1 MPDMPAENKNNNG
14 LESEK
19 RLLND
24 IKNGSRSAMRELYD
38 RYSGYAT
45 AVCLRY
51 IPDRDEM
58 QDVMQDSFVKIFTS
72 LDSFEFRGEGSLRS
86 WITRIVVNESLDYI
100 RRNGR
105 FTFTDDIPDG
115 AEEDEPEIDAIP
127 DDVLMEMIGRLPDGY
142 RVVLNMYVFGGM
154 SHKDIAE
161 KLGIKTGTSASQY
174 FHAKK
179 LLAKMID
186 DYNKRQ

>member
-58 QDVMQDSFVKIFTS
+58 QDVMQDSFVKIFAGQFRVS
-72 LDSFEFRGEGSLRS
+72 WGRVAEVVDNEDSCERVARLH
-86 WITRIVVNESLDYI
+86 T
-100 RRNGR
+100 
-105 FTFTDDIPDG
+105 
-115 AEEDEPEIDAIP
+115 PERT
-127 DDVLMEMIGRLPDGY
+127 VH
-142 RVVLNMYVFGGM
+142 V
-154 SHKDIAE
+154 H
-161 KLGIKTGTSASQY
+161 
-174 FHAKK
+174 
-179 LLAKMID
+179 
-186 DYNKRQ
+186 

>member
-1 MPDMPAENKNNNG
+1 MQDMPAENKNNNG

-72 LDSFEFRGEGSLRS
+72 LDSFEYRGEGSLR
-86 WITRIVVNESLDYI
+86 NESLDYI

-105 FTFTDDIPDG
+105 FTFTDDIPDSV
-115 AEEDEPEIDAIP
+115 EEDEPEIDAIP

-154 SHKDIAE
+154 SHKEIAE

>member
-1 MPDMPAENKNNNG
+1 MDNE
-14 LESEK
+14 
-19 RLLND
+19 D
-24 IKNGSRSAMRELYD
+24 
-38 RYSGYAT
+38 
-45 AVCLRY
+45 
-51 IPDRDEM
+51 
-58 QDVMQDSFVKIFTS
+58 
-72 LDSFEFRGEGSLRS
+72 
-86 WITRIVVNESLDYI
+86 VVNESLDYI

-154 SHKDIAE
+154 SHKEIAE